1 MRTPALVFSLATSLL
16 VVSNA
21 SPLAVSPSSSS
32 PPSTTSLPTSES
44 LLSSSLL
51 SSSPPSSSSSSSDS
65 GLSSTVS
72 TTASTALTSSTAEPS
87 SIATLSTTTS
97 SASPSTTSGIS
108 EAERRAAF
116 PFNPGFNI
124 EKVAAL
130 AEQLPTHSWEYGSA
144 AEALLEL
151 YNPDISVFG
160 SSPFPVPAI
169 PKSEIRSLQYADD
182 RITIGVPPN
191 IFADGAGAVG
201 DPFSLG
207 VAAVMLGKTEDR
219 FIPALEAEVDYLL
232 NDAPRWYNGAIS
244 HRADVPE
251 LWSDWMYMLP
261 PALAYYAVDTHDSDL
276 LRESVDQCGYQRQ
289 ALQANLSDSVP
300 YKGVWEH
307 IVGPQSPEHG
317 LWSTGNGW
325 AVGGMSRVLATIMK
339 APTELTAGWCDEA
352 VDNLSTWIKEILD
365 GALASPPDDGLLR
378 NYLNDT
384 ETAHGFG
391 EISGT
396 SLMAAVSYRMAVLLP
411 DTFGEKYITWADE
424 VIKTLAG
431 TDRNGNPHVV
441 EATGVV
447 TPAVNP
453 LGWLDTDPWTSG
465 SPEGN
470 NFVVLLYAAWRDCIK
485 AGVCSRYGIGL
496 SIEIGID

>member
-1 MRTPALVFSLATSLL
+1 MRTLALVLSLATSLL
-16 VVSNA
+16 VGSHA
-21 SPLAVSPSSSS
+21 SPLPSSPLTSSSSPSSSS
-32 PPSTTSLPTSES
+32 PPS
-44 LLSSSLL
+44 SSD
-51 SSSPPSSSSSSSDS
+51 SSSSSYA
-65 GLSSTVS
+65 GMSSTVP
-72 TTASTALTSSTAEPS
+72 TTASTTSLTSSTAESS
-87 SIATLSTTTS
+87 SIVTLSTTTS
-97 SASPSTTSGIS
+97 SVAPSSTSSGIS

-124 EKVAAL
+124 QKVAAL

-160 SSPFPVPAI
+160 SRPFPVPAI
-169 PKSEIRSLQYADD
+169 PKSKIRSLQYADD

-219 FIPALEAEVDYLL
+219 YIPALEAEVDYLL

-261 PALAYYAVDTHDSDL
+261 PALAYYAVDTHNSAL
-276 LRESVDQCGYQRQ
+276 LREAVDQCGLQRQ

-317 LWSTGNGW
+317 LWSTGNAW

-339 APTELTAGWCDEA
+339 APRELTAGWCDEA
-352 VDNLSTWIKEILD
+352 VNNLSTWIKEILD

-470 NFVVLLYAAWRDCIK
+470 NFVVLMYAAWRDCIK
-485 AGVCSRYGIGL
+485 AGVCSHYGGGL
-496 SIEIGID
+496 SIEIGIDIDID